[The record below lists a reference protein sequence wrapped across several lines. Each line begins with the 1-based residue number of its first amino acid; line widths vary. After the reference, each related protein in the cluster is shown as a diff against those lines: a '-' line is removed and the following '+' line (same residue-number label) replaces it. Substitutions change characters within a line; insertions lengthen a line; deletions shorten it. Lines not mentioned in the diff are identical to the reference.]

1 MRRPIWWALAAF
13 FMVSGATWLISMIWR
28 ESALDLAPRHAP
40 HIIAAL
46 ITGATL
52 ARVLDR
58 RAHAIT
64 LAAGATL
71 VWLVLQL
78 AAYLIHDTAPR
89 WSAPVPGAAHY
100 VILAAITIPA
110 AAATA
115 SLRLV
120 GHPDHRL
127 LWLWI
132 SALLMLGAVVAP
144 LTIVTKAQT
153 VPAIGVLPVL
163 GGPILAGLLT
173 QVLKPSRAIWIS
185 GGGALIFVLIMIDR
199 TLHRGGDVGDDLFA
213 PFLGMGLLLLLGAL
227 GARIGWRLFRNA
239 DPHTPVRVDLP
250 TATTS
255 G

>member
-1 MRRPIWWALAAF
+1 MLRRPIWWAFAAF
-13 FMVSGATWLISMIWR
+13 FMTSGATWLISMMWR
-28 ESALDLAPRHAP
+28 QGALDVAPRYAP
-40 HIIAAL
+40 HVVAAL

-58 RAHAIT
+58 RAHALA
-64 LAAGATL
+64 LAAGATT
-71 VWLVLQL
+71 VWVLIQL
-78 AAYLIHDTAPR
+78 AAYLVHDTAPR
-89 WSAPVPGAAHY
+89 WSAPIDSASHY
-100 VILAAITIPA
+100 AILLAITVPA

-153 VPAIGVLPVL
+153 VPTIAVLPIL
-163 GGPILAGLLT
+163 GGPVLAGLMT

-185 GGGALIFVLIMIDR
+185 GGGALIFVLIMIDK
-199 TLHRGGDVGDDLFA
+199 TLHRGSRDDDLLA
-213 PFLGMGLLLLLGAL
+213 PLLGMGLILLLGAL

-239 DPHTPVRVDLP
+239 DPRTPTTPTLP
-250 TATTS
+250 TATAS